1 MSSNWSVIELI
12 ELLRKSADELDTLQ
26 GQAAKDASEIRKR
39 DDIIDELRDEVDMLK
54 ANIKRLEGGA
64 ADEEPNASEM
74 ISQLFDH
81 VRLKGT
87 RMDLFADETFAYGNV
102 WVMLDSENG
111 KQIEC
116 DGAKVDVV
124 NKAGIITYREGGYR
138 ELKNLYDCVFNQRE
152 EVRRES
158 N

>member
-1 MSSNWSVIELI
+1 MSSNWSLIELI

-26 GQAAKDASEIRKR
+26 SQAAKDAEEIRKR
-39 DDIIDELRDEVDMLK
+39 DDIIDDLRDEVDMLK
-54 ANIKRLEGGA
+54 ANIKRSEGGA
-64 ADEEPNASEM
+64 ADWELNASEM

-138 ELKNLYDCVFNQRE
+138 ELKNLYDRVFNQKE